1 MLVKEQ
7 YAIIEASYVL
17 VRILQTF
24 GKIRSRDARAWREKL
39 GFVLFNEHGV
49 LVEFGN

>member
-1 MLVKEQ
+1 MMVKEQ

-24 GKIRSRDARAWREKL
+24 GKIRNCDERVWREKMGL
-39 GFVLFNEHGV
+39 NLFNEHGV
-49 LVEFGN
+49 LVELGN